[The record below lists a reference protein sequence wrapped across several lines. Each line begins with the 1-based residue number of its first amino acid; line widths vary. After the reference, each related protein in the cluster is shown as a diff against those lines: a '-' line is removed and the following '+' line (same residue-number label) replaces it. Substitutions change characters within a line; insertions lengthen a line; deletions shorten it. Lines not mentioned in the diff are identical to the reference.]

1 MVCTRPDISQA
12 VGVVSRYMHDPGKGH
27 WQAVKWILRYLRK
40 TVDVGL
46 IFEQDEALGQ
56 FVVGYV
62 DSDFAGDLDKRRSTT
77 GYLFTL
83 AKAPVSWKSTLQSTV
98 AVSTTEAEYMAV
110 TEAVKEAIWLNGLLK
125 DLGVVQSHISLYCD
139 SQSAIHLAKN
149 QVYHSRTTHIDVRYH
164 FVREVFEKEKILLQK
179 IPTADNPADM
189 MTKVTTINLL
199 GFFKDLGGNIGV
211 LSGLVA
217 EVTPTYCDRKIPKPK
232 VWQMCIYIIIG
243 ANSQNFANTGALVVS
258 VKNFPESRGSLI
270 GLNDSKSLILL
281 IGWFPAAISIVFV
294 YTIRPLRPVKHPM
307 EGEFFLMAIT
317 LTEKVITFS
326 KSAYAGVTTVACVLL
341 FALLFIA
348 IREELLVWKL
358 KKQPIIPP
366 TKTTINTPNGEVDKS
381 KQEAMFDDKS
391 CFLTL
396 CDKPKRGEDYT
407 ILQALTSID
416 MCILFFATFCGLGSS
431 LTAVDNLGQI
441 GESLGYP
448 NKTVTSFVSLVSIW
462 NFLGK
467 VFSGFVSEILIVKYK
482 LPHPLMMAIV
492 LLISCVGY
500 LLVAFPAPGTLY
512 VASIIIGF
520 SFGAQ
525 LPLIFAIIS
534 ELFGL
539 KFFSTLFNCGQM
551 ASPLGS
557 YILNVKLTGPLYD
570 REAMKDLT
578 AKGLTRSQVK
588 QLTCIGPRCYRLP
601 FIILTSVTFIGALSS
616 LVLVAR
622 TRKFY
627 KSDIYKKFKENTDNI

>member
-1 MVCTRPDISQA
+1 MD
-12 VGVVSRYMHDPGKGH
+12 DDKKGSMSNR
-27 WQAVKWILRYLRK
+27 QGPEVLRGRWFQLFASF
-40 TVDVGL
+40 L
-46 IFEQDEALGQ
+46 IM
-56 FVVGYV
+56 
-62 DSDFAGDLDKRRSTT
+62 AGAGAT
-77 GYLFTL
+77 YLFGTYSSEIKTTL
-83 AKAPVSWKSTLQSTV
+83 CYDQT
-98 AVSTTEAEYMAV
+98 
-110 TEAVKEAIWLNGLLK
+110 
-125 DLGVVQSHISLYCD
+125 
-139 SQSAIHLAKN
+139 
-149 QVYHSRTTHIDVRYH
+149 
-164 FVREVFEKEKILLQK
+164 
-179 IPTADNPADM
+179 
-189 MTKVTTINLL
+189 TTINLL

-211 LSGLVA
+211 LSGLVT
-217 EVTPTYCDRKIPKPK
+217 EVTPTWF

-270 GLNDSKSLILL
+270 AIVTQIYLDVYGNDSKSLILL

-294 YTIRPLRPVKHPM
+294 YTIRLLRPVKHPN
-307 EGEFFLMAIT
+307 GGRVFHHFLLISIVLAVFLMAIT
-317 LTEKVITFS
+317 LTEKVLTFS

-366 TKTTINTPNGEVDKS
+366 TKTTISTPNGEVDKS

-416 MCILFFATFCGLGSS
+416 MCIL

-462 NFLGK
+462 NFLGR
-467 VFSGFVSEILIVKYK
+467 VFSGFVFEILIVKYK
-482 LPHPLMMAIV
+482 LPRPLMMAIV
-492 LLISCVGY
+492 LLILCVGY

-601 FIILTSVTFIGALSS
+601 FVILTSVTFIGAL
-616 LVLVAR
+616 
-622 TRKFY
+622 TKFL
-627 KSDIYKKFKENTDNI
+627 FRL